1 MKIGIIICGRYSSC
15 DGAKC
20 FRAVNNRE
28 GAFKRYPKEEP
39 LEVVAYTSC
48 GGCPGGNFE
57 ASICGMKK
65 HGAEAIHFA
74 TGLLAGYPPCK
85 YLPTHIKF
93 VEEQTGLPVIV
104 GTHPMPTNYITMHE
118 KVGDWTTYHW
128 ELMKKFDLLVPEET
142 DKYDSSKD
150 SYVQLLKKELTIK
163 N

>member
-1 MKIGIIICGRYSSC
+1 MKIGIIICGRYKSC
-15 DGAKC
+15 NGAKC

-28 GAFKRYPKEEP
+28 GAFKRYPKDEP

-57 ASICGMKK
+57 TSVGGMKK

-93 VEEQTGLPVIV
+93 VEEETGLPVIM
-104 GTHPMPTNYITMHE
+104 GTHPMPTNYISMHK
-118 KVGDWTTYHW
+118 KVGDWTKYHL
-128 ELMKKFDLLVPEET
+128 ELMQKFDLLDPNEA
-142 DKYDSSKD
+142 DKYDSSQD
-150 SYVQLLKKELTIK
+150 SYSILLRKELE
-163 N
+163 